1 MNSDFGFENRKA
13 FLERSRDERI
23 LSNPNK
29 DVLSKQ
35 LSKTEQIIAN
45 YHKQERFDNNVKMS
59 GMHKEN
65 FNMNF
70 NKKI

>member
-1 MNSDFGFENRKA
+1 MNSDYGFENRKA
-13 FLERSRDERI
+13 FLERSRDERV

-35 LSKTEQIIAN
+35 LSKTERIIAN
-45 YHKQERFDNNVKMS
+45 YQKQARFDNNVKMS

>member
-1 MNSDFGFENRKA
+1 MNDLGFENRKA
-13 FLERSRDERI
+13 FIERARDERI
-23 LSNPNK
+23 LNTIQNSHMQAP
-29 DVLSKQ
+29 
-35 LSKTEQIIAN
+35 KTRVAREMSN
-45 YHKQERFDNNVKMS
+45 YHKQARFDNNVKMS

>member
-13 FLERSRDERI
+13 FIERARDERMLNVMQNSSHVI
-23 LSNPNK
+23 PKSKVVRDINK
-29 DVLSKQ
+29 
-35 LSKTEQIIAN
+35 
-45 YHKQERFDNNVKMS
+45 YHKQGRFDNTVRMS